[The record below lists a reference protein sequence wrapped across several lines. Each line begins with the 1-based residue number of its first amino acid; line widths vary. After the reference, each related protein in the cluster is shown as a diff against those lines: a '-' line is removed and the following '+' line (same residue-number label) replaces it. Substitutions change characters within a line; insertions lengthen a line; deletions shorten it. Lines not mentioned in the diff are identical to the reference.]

1 MFKRL
6 WQAGSKAMYTA
17 VTWHGNDS
25 QAWWWLNKTP
35 NYYANVANA
44 FATASNL
51 AATVNGSLPGA
62 VKVIAGHSLGNM
74 VISSAIVDHGLNADT
89 YFMLNAAVAQE
100 AYDAAVDHADTMRH
114 PDWQGYARRLWASDW
129 CNLFTNDT
137 ADARGT
143 LTWRDRFGDIPGA
156 INYYS
161 STEDVL
167 ANSDGTLHAFLASD
181 WSWVNQ
187 EMRKG
192 LWPLLVPGNNEAG
205 WEFNRSHDVTV
216 GYDPNTGAPILERMP
231 PATASLLPDAV
242 LQTNSFFRLFD
253 DETLYGAGGS
263 ATAAQPA
270 VRAQLLADAIPALT
284 NPMGRNPLPRWYDDR
299 NRNMHEMRD
308 VDATFEFI
316 WPQSRIHGSDG
327 RDWLHSDIKNVA
339 FRYVHNVFTAICNE
353 GDLK

>member
-1 MFKRL
+1 M
-6 WQAGSKAMYTA
+6 
-17 VTWHGNDS
+17 
-25 QAWWWLNKTP
+25 
-35 NYYANVANA
+35 
-44 FATASNL
+44 
-51 AATVNGSLPGA
+51 
-62 VKVIAGHSLGNM
+62 KVVAGHSLGNM
-74 VISSAIVDHGLNADT
+74 VLSSAIVDHGLNADT

-100 AYDAAVDHADTMRH
+100 AYDSAVDHADAMRH
-114 PDWQGYARRLWASDW
+114 PSWQGYGRRLWASEW
-129 CNLFTNDT
+129 HSLFTNNT
-137 ADARGT
+137 ADARRT

-216 GYDPNTGAPILERMP
+216 GHDPNTGAPILERMP

-284 NPMGRNPLPRWYDDR
+284 NPAGSNPITAWETNPAIQR
-299 NRNMHEMRD
+299 NRNMHGMKKG
-308 VDATFEFI
+308 
-316 WPQSRIHGSDG
+316 WPQG
-327 RDWLHSDIKNVA
+327 RLDDDDYLDHWLHSDIKNVA
-339 FRYVHNVFTAICNE
+339 FRYVYEVFNAFCSDGGI
-353 GDLK
+353 K